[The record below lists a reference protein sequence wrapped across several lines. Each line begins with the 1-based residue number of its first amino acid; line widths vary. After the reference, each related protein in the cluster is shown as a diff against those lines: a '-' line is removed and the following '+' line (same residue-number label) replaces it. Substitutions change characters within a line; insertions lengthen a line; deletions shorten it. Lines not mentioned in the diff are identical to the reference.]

1 MTTHAPIRVTT
12 EAKGFTDPVH
22 ACEWAVRQIS
32 LLAVPG
38 DLTLMS
44 IAQCLSANAEIE
56 WSVQISVARDLKAK
70 AG

>member
-1 MTTHAPIRVTT
+1 MTAHTPIRITT

-44 IAQCLSANAEIE
+44 ITQCLSASAEIE
-56 WSVQISVARDLKAK
+56 WSVRIAVAQDLKAK